1 MTTSRQERIQIPNSE
16 HEPFITSFEI
26 HYNSLVPSSSTFMI
40 AITTK
45 YLLSLA
51 LKTGHICADTTFKLI
66 WQGFPVLAYG
76 TTDLQRHF
84 NPVSIYLCSN
94 ESTEDF
100 ILIFSN
106 LKESISNED
115 PYVRKC
121 AILCAA
127 KVTII
132 K

>member
-1 MTTSRQERIQIPNSE
+1 M
-16 HEPFITSFEI
+16 EP
-26 HYNSLVPSSSTFMI
+26 
-40 AITTK
+40 
-45 YLLSLA
+45 
-51 LKTGHICADTTFKLI
+51 
-66 WQGFPVLAYG
+66 
-76 TTDLQRHF
+76 
-84 NPVSIYLCSN
+84 
-94 ESTEDF
+94 
-100 ILIFSN
+100 